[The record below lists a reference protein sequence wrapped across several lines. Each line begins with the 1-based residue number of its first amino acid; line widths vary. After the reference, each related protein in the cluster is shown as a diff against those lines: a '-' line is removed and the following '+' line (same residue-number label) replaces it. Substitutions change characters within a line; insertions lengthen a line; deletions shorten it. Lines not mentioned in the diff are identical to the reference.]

1 MLGASSGIGLESV
14 IALAQESHDF
24 EILLGSRSV
33 EKGKKVLDDLLSSP
47 ASSLKGGVSLL
58 QIDVTD
64 QKSISAAKDD
74 VETKFGRLDV
84 LINNA
89 GIIVTR
95 QTDTLTNLQ
104 ETFETNVFGQTIVT
118 ESFEPLLK
126 KSSKP
131 RVIYV

>member
-1 MLGASSGIGLESV
+1 VASDLNRV

-33 EKGKKVLDDLLSSP
+33 EKGKKVLDLLSSP
-47 ASSLKGGVSLL
+47 ASSLKGSVSLL

-89 GIIVTR
+89 GDYRDSPDRHSNQPARDFRNKRIWPDHCYR
-95 QTDTLTNLQ
+95 
-104 ETFETNVFGQTIVT
+104 VF
-118 ESFEPLLK
+118 
-126 KSSKP
+126 
-131 RVIYV
+131 